1 MGNCKKLRR
10 LLEQPVG
17 VSAVT
22 ILLFSL
28 PNELTEPDG
37 NRDAVIY
44 WESLHTIQ
52 VKGAFVVLSWS
63 GHLSIFNVCHHV
75 NI

>member
-1 MGNCKKLRR
+1 MRNCKKLRR

-22 ILLFSL
+22 ILIFSL

-37 NRDAVIY
+37 NSAAVIY
-44 WESLHTIQ
+44 REKPSTIQ
-52 VKGAFVVLSWS
+52 VKGTFVILTRS
-63 GHLSIFNVCHHV
+63 GYLSIFNLCHHV

>member
-22 ILLFSL
+22 ILVFLL

-37 NRDAVIY
+37 NSDAVIY
-44 WESLHTIQ
+44 WENPRTI
-52 VKGAFVVLSWS
+52 K
-63 GHLSIFNVCHHV
+63 
-75 NI
+75 